1 MPLPPRR
8 GSVTS
13 DTASAVD
20 ALMQPLY
27 GHSYINPHTV
37 VLGFGDGTL
46 QLHDMRMR
54 RW

>member
-1 MPLPPRR
+1 MDWWSCLPSRLT
-8 GSVTS
+8 V
-13 DTASAVD
+13 ACCWCVCVY
-20 ALMQPLY
+20 QPLY

-37 VLGFGDGTL
+37 CLGFGDGTL